1 MSMGSNLDI
10 SASEADLQNIFT
22 RSNRFTVPDYQR
34 LYSWEDP
41 QWEEFWN
48 DLASIDEE
56 DTHFLGSI
64 VVIQHQTNY
73 DELDELE
80 LVDGQQR
87 ITTISLLLR
96 VMREFYREHSETGLC
111 DKIDTDYLHE
121 TDFDNDRYPKLSLSR
136 FEDEDYQEILDG
148 DPERVNEESQLRQA
162 YEYFRERVFECDVDR
177 VDQMR
182 KRLLGSMTLVVVE
195 CDSAASAFRLFET
208 LNNRGLELSAVD
220 LMKNALLQVASE
232 RYGGT
237 DEETY
242 EHIRA
247 QWERVLENVVYEINN
262 PDRFFR
268 HYMMSRADP
277 DIEGSITSRTLYDT
291 FRDLIDDRL
300 PTDET
305 TLVEY
310 VDGMV
315 ETSDL
320 YVGLTKADVDIFSG
334 RPQNRINRR
343 LRNLNDIQSSHSRTL
358 LLRAFDEFD
367 EYEDVLSVLRLLEVF
382 MVRWRVSG
390 NQTGS
395 KLDRIFSELCSDAF
409 DTTEPL
415 KMIKMRL
422 AEEAPGDDEFR
433 SRLTNS
439 DFSRNA
445 QTKYLLDTIERRH
458 YMESGEG
465 KDYDRMTVDIEHV
478 APQQAF
484 TAKKYS
490 TWRDVLGVGKAEFNQ
505 YRNRLGNLTL
515 LEARLNETAKD
526 NPFDQKIDQYKLS
539 DFQMTQEIRERYEE
553 WTVDTIEDRSEHLAE
568 IGVEIWDFERYA

>member
-1 MSMGSNLDI
+1 MGSNLDI

-34 LYSWEDP
+34 LYSWAES

-48 DLASIDEE
+48 DLTSIDEE

-64 VVIQHQTNY
+64 VVIQHQKKY

-96 VMREFYREHSETGLC
+96 VMREYYRKHSETGLSE
-111 DKIDTDYLHE
+111 KIDTDYLHE

-136 FEDEDYQEILDG
+136 FEDEDYQETLDG
-148 DPERVNEESQLRQA
+148 DPEEVNEESQLQQA
-162 YEYFRERVFECDVDR
+162 YEYFHERVFECDIKT
-177 VDQMR
+177 VDQLR
-182 KRLLGSMTLVVVE
+182 KRLLGSMTLVIVE

-237 DEETY
+237 NEDTY
-242 EHIRA
+242 EQIRE

-262 PDRFFR
+262 PNRFFR

-277 DIEGSITSRTLYDT
+277 DIEGSVTSRTLYDT
-291 FRDLIDDRL
+291 FRDLIDDQL
-300 PTDET
+300 PTEET

-315 ETSDL
+315 KTSEL
-320 YVGLTKADVDIFSG
+320 YVDLTKADVDVFSG
-334 RPQNRINRR
+334 RPQKRINRR

-358 LLRAFDEFD
+358 LLCTFGEFD
-367 EYEDVLSVLRLLEVF
+367 EYDDVLSVLRLLEVF

-409 DTTEPL
+409 DTTDPL
-415 KMIKMRL
+415 ETIRLRL
-422 AEEAPGDDEFR
+422 AEEAPGGDEFR
-433 SRLTNS
+433 SRLANS
-439 DFSRNA
+439 DFNRNA

-458 YMESGEG
+458 YMKSGEG
-465 KDYDRMTVDIEHV
+465 KDYDRATVDIEHI
-478 APQQAF
+478 APQQSF
-484 TAKKYS
+484 SAKKYS
-490 TWRDVLGVGKAEFNQ
+490 AWRDVLGVGKAEFDQ

-515 LEARLNETAKD
+515 LEERLNETAKD
-526 NPFDQKIDQYKLS
+526 NPFEQKKDQYKLS
-539 DFQMTQEIRERYEE
+539 DFQMTQEIREHYDG
-553 WTVDTIEDRSEHLAE
+553 WTIDEIEDRSENLAE
-568 IGVEIWDFERYA
+568 IGVEIWDFDRYA

>member
-1 MSMGSNLDI
+1 MGSNLDI

-34 LYSWEDP
+34 LYSWKES

-48 DLASIDEE
+48 DLTSLDEE

-64 VVIQHQTNY
+64 VVIQHQKKY

-96 VMREFYREHSETGLC
+96 VMREYYGAHSETGLSEQ
-111 DKIDTDYLHE
+111 IDTNYLHE

-136 FEDEDYQEILDG
+136 FEDADYQKILDS
-148 DPERVNEESQLRQA
+148 DPEGVNEESQLRQA
-162 YEYFRERVFECDVDR
+162 YEYFHERVFECEIEE
-177 VDQMR
+177 VDQLR

-291 FRDLIDDRL
+291 FRDLLDNRL

-315 ETSDL
+315 ETSEL
-320 YVGLTKADVDIFSG
+320 YVGLTKADVDVFSG
-334 RPQNRINRR
+334 RPQKRINRR

-358 LLRAFDEFD
+358 LLRTLKEFD
-367 EYEDVLSVLRLLEVF
+367 EYDDVLSVLRLLEVF

-409 DTTEPL
+409 DTTDPV
-415 KMIKMRL
+415 KTIQMRL
-422 AEEAPGDDEFR
+422 AEEAPGNDEFR
-433 SRLTNS
+433 SRLANS

-465 KDYDRMTVDIEHV
+465 KDYDRATVDIEHI

-484 TAKKYS
+484 SAKKYS

-515 LEARLNETAKD
+515 LEERLNETAKD
-526 NPFDQKIDQYKLS
+526 NPFEQKKDQYKLS
-539 DFQMTQEIRERYEE
+539 DFQMTQEIRERYDR
-553 WTVDTIEDRSEHLAE
+553 WTVEEIEDRSEHLAE
-568 IGVEIWDFERYA
+568 IGVEIWDFDRYV

>member
-1 MSMGSNLDI
+1 MGSNLEI

-34 LYSWEDP
+34 LYSWKES
-41 QWEEFWN
+41 QWVEFWN
-48 DLASIDEE
+48 DLTNIDED

-64 VVIQHQTNY
+64 VVIQHQKKY
-73 DELDELE
+73 DELNELE

-96 VMREFYREHSETGLC
+96 VMRDFYRKHSDGGLG
-111 DKIDTDYLHE
+111 DKIDSDYLHE

-136 FEDEDYQEILDG
+136 FEDDDYQSILDG
-148 DPERVNEESQLRQA
+148 DPTTVNEDSQLRQA
-162 YEYFRERVFECDVDR
+162 YEYFQEQVFDCDVETI
-177 VDQMR
+177 DQLR

-195 CDSAASAFRLFET
+195 CDSTASAFRLFET

-232 RYGGT
+232 KYGGT
-237 DEETY
+237 DRETY
-242 EHIRA
+242 DHIRQ
-247 QWERVLENVVYEINN
+247 QWEHVLENVVYEINN

-268 HYMMSRADP
+268 HYMMSREDP
-277 DIEGSITSRTLYDT
+277 DIEGSVTSRTLYDT
-291 FRDLIDDRL
+291 FRDLIENQL

-305 TLVEY
+305 DLVGY

-315 ETSDL
+315 ETSEL
-320 YVGLTKADVDIFSG
+320 YVGFTKANVDAFSG
-334 RPQNRINRR
+334 RAQKRINRR

-358 LLRAFDEFD
+358 MLRIFEEFD
-367 EYEDVLSVLRLLEVF
+367 EYDQILSVLRLLEVF

-409 DTTEPL
+409 DTTDPVQT
-415 KMIKMRL
+415 IQMRL

-433 SRLTNS
+433 SRLANS

-465 KDYDRMTVDIEHV
+465 KDYDRATVDIEHI

-490 TWRDVLGVGKAEFNQ
+490 SWRDVLGVGKAEFNQ

-515 LEARLNETAKD
+515 LEERLNESAKD
-526 NPFDQKIDQYKLS
+526 NPFEQKKDQYKLS
-539 DFQMTQEIRERYEE
+539 DFQMTQEVREQYDE
-553 WTVDTIEDRSEHLAE
+553 WTIEQIEDRSDHLAE
-568 IGVEIWDFERYA
+568 IGVQIWDFERFV